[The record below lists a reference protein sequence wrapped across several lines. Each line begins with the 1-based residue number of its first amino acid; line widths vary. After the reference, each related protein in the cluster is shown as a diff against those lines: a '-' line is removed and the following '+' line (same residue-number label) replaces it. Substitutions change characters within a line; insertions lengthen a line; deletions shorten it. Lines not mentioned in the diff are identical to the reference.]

1 MELKD
6 VIEKRASIRTFTDE
20 PVAVSDIK
28 EIIRRAGLAPSI
40 NNSQPWKF
48 TAITNEE
55 KIEKMGKIVQKKVLE
70 YFPHE
75 NIKEKMMAQAK
86 VLRFSSFFMDAPVLI
101 AVEMSPYQTVIEEL
115 LKGRE
120 LNFEDVNRLRNYPNI
135 QSIGAAVENLILS
148 AFDLGYGACWL
159 SGLLIARNELEELL
173 SIKPPNTLAAC
184 VAIGKPRELIAQRDK
199 KPFEEIFQLID

>member
-6 VIEKRASIRTFTDE
+6 VIEKRVSIRQFTDKQVPKE
-20 PVAVSDIK
+20 HIK
-28 EIIRRAGLAPSI
+28 EIVRRAGLAPSI
-40 NNSQPWKF
+40 NNSQPWIF
-48 TAITNEE
+48 TAIINQDIIQE
-55 KIEKMGKIVQKKVLE
+55 MGKIVQKKVLE

-75 NIKEKMMAQAK
+75 NVKEKMVAQAK

-101 AVEMSPYQTVIEEL
+101 AVEMCPYQTVIEEL

-120 LNFEDVNRLRNYPNI
+120 LNLDDVNRLRNYPNI

-173 SIKPPNTLAAC
+173 KIKSPNTLAAC
-184 VAIGKPRELIAQRDK
+184 VAIGNPREFLSQREK
-199 KPFEEIFQLID
+199 KPLEEFFKVID

>member
-1 MELKD
+1 MELKE
-6 VIEKRASIRTFTDE
+6 VIEKRASIRMFTDE

-28 EIIRRAGLAPSI
+28 EIVRRAGLAPSI

-55 KIEKMGKIVQKKVLE
+55 MIEKMGKIVQKKVLE

-101 AVEMSPYQTVIEEL
+101 AVEMTPYQTVIEEL

-120 LNFEDVNRLRNYPNI
+120 LNLEDVNRLRNYPNI
-135 QSIGAAVENLILS
+135 QSIGAAIENLILS

-159 SGLLIARNELEELL
+159 SGLLIARIELEEILGIT
-173 SIKPPNTLAAC
+173 SPNTLAAC
-184 VAIGKPRELIAQRDK
+184 VAVGNPREFISQRDK

>member
-6 VIEKRASIRTFTDE
+6 VIEKRVSIRTFTDE
-20 PVAVSDIK
+20 PVSAEHIK

-48 TAITNEE
+48 ITITNEE
-55 KIEKMGKIVQKKVLE
+55 MIEKMGKIVQKKVLE

-120 LNFEDVNRLRNYPNI
+120 LSLEDVNRLRNYPNI

-173 SIKPPNTLAAC
+173 SIKSPNTLAAC
-184 VAIGKPRELIAQRDK
+184 VAIGKPREFITQRDK
-199 KPFEEIFQLID
+199 KSFEQIFTLID